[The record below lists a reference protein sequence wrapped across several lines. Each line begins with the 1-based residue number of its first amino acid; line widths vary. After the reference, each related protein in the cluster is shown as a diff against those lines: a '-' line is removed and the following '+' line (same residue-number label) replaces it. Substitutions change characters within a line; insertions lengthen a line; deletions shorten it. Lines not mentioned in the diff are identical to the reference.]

1 MGAIK
6 LMQRD
11 GEYILIDETDENC
24 TIEVTHKTFEGA
36 QKQFNAWIDELAE
49 EENAQTKIP

>member
-11 GEYILIDETDENC
+11 GEYILIDETDEDC
-24 TIEVTHKTFEGA
+24 IIEVTHKTFEGA
-36 QKQFNAWIDELAE
+36 QKQFNDWIDELAE
-49 EENAQTKIP
+49 AKDV